1 MLKGDPHEIISGAVC
16 LLGATFS
23 IRGERWW
30 EQLFEWASFECKLYR
45 ICLQS
50 ILTEFVGCTSFCYHG
65 LGKWWWEVVW
75 MVDGITVPALCSPS
89 HRPPVTGRPSHID
102 ILYLVPLLW
111 PPNIVSDTSL
121 SLDCWRLYW
130 LVLDSETVGMWGG
143 YVRAIPREVR
153 EIGWT
158 ACWAVGS
165 SGCPPF
171 LASERQQQT
180 EDWRLLLQRMQR
192 LQKGML
198 GVWVGGRTFGN
209 LKWEHQLDT
218 RLLWSDRSRTNQF
231 VSPVNILVPCSPIQ
245 MNGRCG

>member
-1 MLKGDPHEIISGAVC
+1 MYILLLSWTGQVVVGSG
-16 LLGATFS
+16 LDG
-23 IRGERWW
+23 RW
-30 EQLFEWASFECKLYR
+30 Y
-45 ICLQS
+45 
-50 ILTEFVGCTSFCYHG
+50 Y
-65 LGKWWWEVVW
+65 
-75 MVDGITVPALCSPS
+75 
-89 HRPPVTGRPSHID
+89 RPSSLQPFPPTSCNRTAITYWH
-102 ILYLVPLLW
+102 LVPCAFAVASHYCQWHVLVPWLLT
-111 PPNIVSDTSL
+111 P
-121 SLDCWRLYW
+121 RLYW

-198 GVWVGGRTFGN
+198 GMGVGVGGGTFGD

-218 RLLWSDRSRTNQF
+218 RLLWSDCSRTNQF